1 MMRFERQTTVNAAP
15 DKVIDYVAD
24 INRHSEW
31 TSRPLEVKQ
40 TSSGGIGVGSTFS
53 TTGKQFGKHTDTVTI
68 KELVPGSKVVFE
80 SVGDAGTVRHW
91 FEANQS
97 GGSTTLKKGLE
108 FVKPAFT
115 TKLFGGVVKKV
126 APKDLDT
133 CLAKIKSNLEGS
145 A

>member
-1 MMRFERQTTVNAAP
+1 MRFERQTSINASP

-31 TSRPLEVKQ
+31 VSRPLQVKQ
-40 TSSGGIGVGSTFS
+40 TSSGAIGVGSTFS

-68 KELVPGSKVVFE
+68 KELVPGQRVLFE
-80 SVGDAGTVRHW
+80 SVGDAGTVQHW
-91 FEANQS
+91 FEAAS
-97 GGSTTLKKGLE
+97 AGSSTTLKKGLE
-108 FVKPAFT
+108 FVKPAFMT
-115 TKLFGGVVKKV
+115 RLAGGVVKRV
-126 APKDLDT
+126 APKDLDA